1 MKRRIYL
8 RTLWFVA
15 YNWAPPFF
23 AGMAASMVVAWWDM
37 AMVVEAFEY
46 GVNAAVATCAP

>member
-23 AGMAASMVVAWWDM
+23 FGALFAMFIVWWDLEM
-37 AMVVEAFEY
+37 IVEAFMTSI
-46 GVNAAVATCAP
+46 NATVASCAQ